1 MKRQT
6 DILGKEIIITAI
18 LSTIIMF
25 GYTLFKQ
32 NGWISDTVVNI
43 LFPSLIYIIFLFSVF
58 ISIKKDFV
66 DKVRNYS
73 SDIIL
78 SVVIPIIFTQLLP
91 FIYCVIPMISN
102 SFSPDK
108 WYLITMNTQRITFL
122 VFAVR
127 GIAGLTKAK
136 NSTKKKAVVIISFIL
151 LLFTFAVLILSF
163 LNLGILHI
171 EYAGVYMEI

>member
-91 FIYCVIPMISN
+91 LIYCLIPMISN

-127 GIAGLTKAK
+127 GIVSLTKAK
-136 NSTKKKAVVIISFIL
+136 NSTKKKAVVIVSGIL

-171 EYAGVYMEI
+171 QYAGVYMEI

>member
-43 LFPSLIYIIFLFSVF
+43 LFQSLIYIIFLFSVF

-66 DKVRNYS
+66 DKTRNYS
-73 SDIIL
+73 SEIIL
-78 SVVIPIIFTQLLP
+78 SVVLPMIFTQLLP
-91 FIYCVIPMISN
+91 FIYCVIPMISS

-127 GIAGLTKAK
+127 GIVSLTKAK
-136 NSTKKKAVVIISFIL
+136 NSTKKKAVVIVSGIL

-171 EYAGVYMEI
+171 QYAGVYMEI